1 MNSNRDRMKR
11 GARFK
16 KNFELLTLS
25 IPGILYIFIFSYVP
39 MYGIIIAFKNYRYD
53 LGMFRSEWIG
63 LKNFEFLFASP
74 VAWRITRNTVLY
86 SCSYFVITTVTALL
100 FAVLLAQVGRRWIK
114 TYQTILFLPYFVS
127 WVVVGFIAL
136 AFLDPAAGYMN
147 SVLHMFGMKPVKWYF
162 EAGAWPYILNF
173 ANEWKNVGFST
184 LLFFAGIMGI
194 NQDYYEAAYMDG
206 ATRWQVAVRV
216 TIPMLM
222 PLISIL
228 TILSIGAMF
237 RGDFGLHFFVP
248 NNSSLVLSSTDIIDT
263 YVYRSLKQM
272 SNLGMT
278 TAVGFYQSFVG
289 LLLVFGANY
298 TIKKINEENS
308 LF

>member
-1 MNSNRDRMKR
+1 MNSNQGRMKR
-11 GARFK
+11 GTRFK

-25 IPGILYIFIFSYVP
+25 IPGILYIFIFAYVP

-86 SCSYFVITTVTALL
+86 SCSYFVITTVTSLL
-100 FAVLLAQVGRRWIK
+100 FAVLLAQIGRRWIK
-114 TYQTILFLPYFVS
+114 TYQTVLFLPYFVS

-147 SVLHMFGMKPVKWYF
+147 SVMHLFGMEPVKWYF
-162 EAGAWPYILNF
+162 EADVWPYILNL

-206 ATRWQVAVRV
+206 ATRWQVAAKV

-228 TILSIGAMF
+228 TILSIGSMF

-263 YVYRSLKQM
+263 YVYRSLRQM